1 MDWDQIVTLQTSQ
14 PQVDEF
20 NDGRSMWVETVGSYP
35 IWEAVA
41 LVMRQWAPQ
50 SRRRR
55 AARLVLQNGEV
66 WDIGKIEELAMRS
79 DFPDRV
85 GNG

>member
-1 MDWDQIVTLQTSQ
+1 MDWHQLVMLQTSQ
-14 PQVDEF
+14 SQVDEVH
-20 NDGRSMWVETVGSYP
+20 DGRSMWVETVGRYP
-35 IWEAVA
+35 MHEAVT
-41 LVMRQWAPQ
+41 LVIRQWAPQ

-66 WDIGKIEELAMRS
+66 WAIGRIEELAMRS
-79 DFPDRV
+79 DFPDKI